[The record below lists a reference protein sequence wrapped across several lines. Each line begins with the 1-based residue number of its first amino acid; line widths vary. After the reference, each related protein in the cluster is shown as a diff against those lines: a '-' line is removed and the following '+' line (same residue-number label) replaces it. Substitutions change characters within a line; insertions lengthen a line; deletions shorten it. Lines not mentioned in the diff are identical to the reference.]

1 MYFHSFSFRQAERR
15 DVPCSQAL
23 AAFIAKVI
31 ILENPARFRLDRKL
45 LKADV
50 DDIISMSIPRPFF
63 PLQTVDR
70 RVI

>member
-1 MYFHSFSFRQAERR
+1 MS
-15 DVPCSQAL
+15 CSQPL

-50 DDIISMSIPRPFF
+50 DDIIS
-63 PLQTVDR
+63 L
-70 RVI
+70 

>member
-1 MYFHSFSFRQAERR
+1 MPCNASWQAERR

-50 DDIISMSIPRPFF
+50 DDIISMYSIHPFHQIKTINKF
-63 PLQTVDR
+63 Y
-70 RVI
+70 

>member
-1 MYFHSFSFRQAERR
+1 M
-15 DVPCSQAL
+15 PCSQAL

-50 DDIISMSIPRPFF
+50 DDIISMYSHP
-63 PLQTVDR
+63 PLR
-70 RVI
+70 A